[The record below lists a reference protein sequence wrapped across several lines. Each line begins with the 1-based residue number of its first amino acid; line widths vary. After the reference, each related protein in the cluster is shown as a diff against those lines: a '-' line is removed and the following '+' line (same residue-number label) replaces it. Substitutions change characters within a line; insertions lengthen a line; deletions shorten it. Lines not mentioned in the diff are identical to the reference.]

1 MVGRVRTC
9 VLTRPHNTMPRSHR
23 SAWPMCEGPG
33 SRPARNLGCSCHPP
47 RAADQSTIPR
57 SRMPRLPYV
66 WARNMFSV
74 AGEKMRR
81 RFIFMQPIKAPY
93 HAYACPGSPACGQ
106 GSELIKFQLRKIRRR
121 SFFMQPIKPPC
132 HAHVCP
138 GCPTCG
144 QGSKLI
150 KFQLRKIR
158 RRSFF
163 MQPIKPPCHV
173 HVCPG
178 WPVCGQGIYLLCA
191 RQLWVGN
198 WKYCG
203 AVQASYGC
211 LVGHVFMGVRIS
223 VFAP

>member
-132 HAHVCP
+132 H
-138 GCPTCG
+138 
-144 QGSKLI
+144 
-150 KFQLRKIR
+150 
-158 RRSFF
+158 
-163 MQPIKPPCHV
+163 V